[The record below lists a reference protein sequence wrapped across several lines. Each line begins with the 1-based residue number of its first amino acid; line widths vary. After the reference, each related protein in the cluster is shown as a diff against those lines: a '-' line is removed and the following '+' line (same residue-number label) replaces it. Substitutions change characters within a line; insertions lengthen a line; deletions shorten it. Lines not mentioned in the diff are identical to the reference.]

1 MSRPK
6 SITSIF
12 LISILF
18 CGLAIFLLTSV
29 GPAQAQDAAYSDED
43 IIRGAQIYD
52 HWAAALGI
60 EPPGTIM
67 PIWSRQSTNT
77 RSGAVTWRCS
87 ECHGWDY
94 RGAQGAYG
102 TGSHFT
108 GFPDVMSRAAALSVE
123 QIAAHLGSPAS
134 GQASKDAAHDFSA
147 YLDETAMTQV
157 ALFLKYGTIDDRQY
171 IDPISLR
178 VIDGDVPHGRQL
190 YDATCAVCHG
200 GDGKQIVFRTE
211 GIDEYLGSVAN
222 RDPWRFLHRTRFG
235 VAGTDMPV
243 GLSLG
248 WTPADGRDVLAY
260 AQGLP
265 AGGEIAVV
273 EPTPRPQPEP
283 APSLGGPANNLWT
296 GILSGIGVLLGMGGY
311 ALAFIGGFVLVG
323 VIVVTLLRRK
333 S

>member
-1 MSRPK
+1 M
-6 SITSIF
+6 I
-12 LISILF
+12 
-18 CGLAIFLLTSV
+18 LLTSV
-29 GPAQAQDAAYSDED
+29 GSALAQDLAPSDED
-43 IIRGAQIYD
+43 IIRGAQLYD
-52 HWAAALGI
+52 QWAAALGV
-60 EPPGTIM
+60 EPPDSDM

-94 RGAQGAYG
+94 RGAQGAYSA
-102 TGSHFT
+102 GSHAT
-108 GFPDVMSRAAALSVE
+108 GFPDVMSLAAELSVE
-123 QIAAHLGSPAS
+123 DIAAHLGS
-134 GQASKDAAHDFSA
+134 QKTDQVMQDAAHDFST
-147 YLDETAMTQV
+147 YLDEAAMTQV
-157 ALFLKYGTIDDRQY
+157 ALFLKYGTIDDREY

-178 VIDGDVPHGRQL
+178 VIGGDAKHGEQL
-190 YDATCAVCHG
+190 YETTCTACHG
-200 GDGKQIVFRTE
+200 VDGKQIIFRTE

-235 VAGTDMPV
+235 VAGTNMPV

-265 AGGEIAVV
+265 TGGEIAVV

-296 GILSGIGVLLGMGGY
+296 GILSGIGVFLGMAGY
-311 ALAFIGGFVLVG
+311 AIAFIGGFVLVG

-333 S
+333 K